1 MDRGS
6 ISIYP
11 EYELTKNYS
20 LREKLLSK
28 TLDRQTNK
36 QTNKQTYAIKYC
48 ESHRIHSSGIL
59 PTLKWRQ
66 WRR

>member
-36 QTNKQTYAIKYC
+36 QTNRHTQLNIVSPIVFT
-48 ESHRIHSSGIL
+48 HRE
-59 PTLKWRQ
+59 
-66 WRR
+66 

>member
-28 TLDRQTNK
+28 TLDRQTDRHTQLNIVSPIVF
-36 QTNKQTYAIKYC
+36 T
-48 ESHRIHSSGIL
+48 HREYMFLRGFL
-59 PTLKWRQ
+59 NAN
-66 WRR
+66 